1 MEQAVSYAAM
11 TEDDIDG
18 VLSIQAACNL
28 SHWHRASYL
37 AALNDPNSRVF
48 VAKVA
53 QLPVGFILTR
63 LITIESLCEILN
75 IGVIPSYKRRKIG
88 KGLLLHLLSNL
99 DGQIS
104 RVWLEVREG
113 NLPAIGFYEN
123 QGFKMVGK
131 RKNFYRDPVENAL
144 LMEKDLCVGSPTVR
158 EGAFSGNK

>member
-1 MEQAVSYAAM
+1 MEQVISYTAM
-11 TEDDIDG
+11 TEDDLDG

-28 SHWHRASYL
+28 SHWHKASYL

-48 VAKVA
+48 VAKIA
-53 QLPVGFILTR
+53 NLPVGFILVR
-63 LITIESLCEILN
+63 LITVEFICEILN
-75 IGVIPSYKRRKIG
+75 IGILPDHKRKKIG
-88 KGLLLHLLSNL
+88 RGLLLHLLNNL
-99 DGQIS
+99 EGQIS

-144 LMEKDLCVGSPTVR
+144 LMQKDIDR
-158 EGAFSGNK
+158 